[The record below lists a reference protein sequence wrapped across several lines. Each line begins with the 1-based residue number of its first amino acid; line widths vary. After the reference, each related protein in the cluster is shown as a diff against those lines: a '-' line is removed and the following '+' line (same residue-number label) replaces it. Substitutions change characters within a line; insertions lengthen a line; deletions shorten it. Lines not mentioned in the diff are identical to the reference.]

1 MRSSG
6 QDISLLPHET
16 SINALWI
23 RPPANSTSIS
33 RTVRH
38 WWTTPHRSWVAV
50 RVPRMSFRKPGC
62 DSTDVRTRLFRSTIR
77 GYLYRIV
84 RNLSLDLTRSMAT
97 EKRQPDSDAL
107 LAELPAVTASP
118 EQEVVGQDEL
128 QQVADALARLPERTR
143 MAFEMHRLGGYTL
156 QQVAS
161 ALGISVGLTHHLVH
175 EALSHCAAWLDRGN
189 D

>member
-1 MRSSG
+1 MDSSASKLDLYLAHRSALVDYATPIVG
-6 QDISLLPHET
+6 CRARAEDVVQEAWLRFNGREDQTL
-16 SINALWI
+16 SINN
-23 RPPANSTSIS
+23 P
-33 RTVRH
+33 V
-38 WWTTPHRSWVAV
+38 
-50 RVPRMSFRKPGC
+50 
-62 DSTDVRTRLFRSTIR
+62 